1 MLVCYNSLLLKSI
14 NLYKY
19 LIPIIYKNVHLV
31 IFKGAFI
38 SKTIVDF
45 RVKKLK
51 LNFYTSKYCVLCSFS
66 VIQTNEPVITK
77 SSNRKEEFEG
87 MLTYYH
93 NINNFYLNWYK
104 TLLIIFVLISSDL
117 FSIHLYFE
125 FWYGV

>member
-1 MLVCYNSLLLKSI
+1 MYTWLFLRGLFL
-14 NLYKY
+14 
-19 LIPIIYKNVHLV
+19 
-31 IFKGAFI
+31 

-51 LNFYTSKYCVLCSFS
+51 LNCYTSKYCVLCSFS

-93 NINNFYLNWYK
+93 NTNKFYLN
-104 TLLIIFVLISSDL
+104 
-117 FSIHLYFE
+117 
-125 FWYGV
+125 